1 MVSIEWLAGFFDG
14 EGCIN
19 ITLAGKTRQ
28 PSLRVYLVNTD
39 AAILAEVQA
48 QYGGLLTK
56 PRQLNPKWK
65 PFRSIQWRNE
75 SGETLLRLLI
85 PHLKIK
91 QRQAQLALEFREY
104 MKTSG
109 RLEGFVN
116 SYGSISHRRKPE
128 TIAKELE
135 FKAAMHI
142 LNKKGVSMLEVQ

>member
-1 MVSIEWLAGFFDG
+1 
-14 EGCIN
+14 
-19 ITLAGKTRQ
+19 
-28 PSLRVYLVNTD
+28 
-39 AAILAEVQA
+39 
-48 QYGGLLTK
+48 
-56 PRQLNPKWK
+56 
-65 PFRSIQWRNE
+65 
-75 SGETLLRLLI
+75 
-85 PHLKIK
+85 LKIK